1 MEENNNKILNN
12 DINTIQQSTLKIE
25 TDESN
30 IIKYNIRDRINVMK
44 KFEELKKKK
53 DVNLIDLEELLEHD
67 NTNEEYIEYYLDII
81 SKKYKELLNDKLIF
95 YYPMISPKVYEK
107 FNINKKISEKNRFYD
122 LFKKISD
129 AKNKEELYDIVQK
142 EFQFPSELNK
152 IKI

>member
-53 DVNLIDLEELLEHD
+53 DVNLIDLEELLDYD